1 VQVQAVSN
9 LNMWTDL
16 NPECTFFQQEYCR
29 CTPFAIS
36 ETDIT
41 PSGGAPQWG
50 RLITFEIPRAGDL
63 LGATFLKIN
72 RNGLRLGSTA
82 ANAYPAA
89 TNISFVNMSGYAA
102 INYVQLEIGSIQ
114 VDKLSGTFLG
124 ILEQHRASVGNE
136 QGVSIGDFQTLGGGG
151 AVSLAEWSWNDQFM
165 YIALHFFFF
174 EHPEMYLPIIALS
187 AHGVRI
193 KVQLNTF
200 SQMVNATIS
209 GVATDPTTIATASSA
224 AAGFAWTGWATGFD
238 GQINDVSLTVR
249 MVFLDQ
255 FERNLVSAE
264 VHELLT
270 LQHQEDFF
278 ATSIAIN
285 ASNYSTI
292 LSFNN
297 AIMAM
302 FVVYQLTSA
311 TNSSNFAEKDFFNFS
326 VLRPGMGLTVAPY
339 DEQPPAIAALAANAG
354 LTKTPIAAWRLT
366 FNGQD
371 RVALRESEYF
381 TQVTP
386 FLHSVKKSYDLSVLS
401 YYWHLAPLSDYQMF
415 AGAANFS
422 RMHEVKSQGVFAVA
436 GFTTAASAAPP
447 AAATNPFYT
456 SGGSILVQQRGTAG
470 YDTGAGSVGHFVM
483 SYNVGR
489 ISHGQ
494 YVMKFA

>member
-1 VQVQAVSN
+1 MSSEASGCLVQVQAVSN

-41 PSGGAPQWG
+41 PSGGVAQWG
-50 RLITFEIPRAGDL
+50 RLLVFEVPRAGDL
-63 LGATFLKIN
+63 LGATFLKIQ
-72 RNGLRLGSTA
+72 RAGARILTA
-82 ANAYPAA
+82 SGFVPVVG
-89 TNISFVNMSGYAA
+89 TTVSFVNMSGYAA
-102 INYVQLEIGSIQ
+102 CQSVILEIGNIQ

-124 ILEQHRASVGNE
+124 ILEQHRAHVGNC
-136 QGVSIGDFQTLGGGG
+136 QGVSIGDFQEPTATGGLI
-151 AVSLAEWSWNDQFM
+151 SLSEWSWNNQIM

-187 AHGVRI
+187 AHGVRV
-193 KVQLNTF
+193 KVQLTNF
-200 SQMVNATIS
+200 NQMVNHAS
-209 GVATDPTTIATASSA
+209 GGVATDVLPIAT
-224 AAGFAWTGWATGFD
+224 TLDATFN
-238 GQINDVSLTVR
+238 GQIIDASLTVR

-270 LQHQEDFF
+270 LQHQEDWFQ
-278 ATSIAIN
+278 TSVPVN
-285 ASNYSTI
+285 ASTFTTT

-297 AIMAM
+297 AIMAI
-302 FVVYQLTSA
+302 FVVYQLDSA
-311 TNSSNFAEKDFFNFS
+311 TASSNFNQKDFFNFS
-326 VLRPGMGLTVAPY
+326 VLRPGMGITTAPF
-339 DEQPPAIAALAANAG
+339 DEQPNTISGGAAATG
-354 LTKTPIAAWRLT
+354 LQKTPICLWRLQ

-371 RVALRESEYF
+371 RVSARESEYF

-401 YYWHLAPLSDYQMF
+401 YYWHLAPLSDYQMY
-415 AGAANFS
+415 AGSANFS
-422 RMHEVKSQGVFAVA
+422 RMHEVKSSGTFC
-436 GFTTAASAAPP
+436 TATVTSASAVPAPALASYP
-447 AAATNPFYT
+447 QYT
-456 SGGSILVQQRGTAG
+456 SGSSILVPQGG
-470 YDTGAGSVGHFVM
+470 SGGFDNGSGAVSHMVM